1 MAIKNPIDRK
11 RKTSFLLGMV
21 IMGVVTILV
30 AAGMFIL
37 YSQKSKELDEEKAK
51 IKDVK
56 SVLSVD
62 KKAAEEI
69 TSGDLTTESL
79 YNTPL
84 NGSVRANLFTPDM
97 GDDKDGLPRKAYA
110 KIDLPKGTI
119 VTKDMVYYPN
129 NESDTKI
136 NDTLRMYDI
145 LGLTLPPDL
154 KEGDVI
160 DVRFLHPSLPDFIV
174 LSKKRVEKADTDTI
188 WLKLSESE
196 IIMLSSAT
204 IESYL
209 IKGSKMYATIYT
221 DPGVQKA
228 AKITYPMN
236 DRLYSLLDIA
246 VEEDNRDRVFEQIK
260 EQKEG
265 SAATRGYFL
274 PNYGLSS
281 EEELIT
287 TIESGVSKDKT
298 LREKKRAEFIQ
309 AELADK

>member
-21 IMGVVTILV
+21 VMGIVTILV

-37 YSQKSKELDEEKAK
+37 YRQKDKELKDERAK
-51 IKDVK
+51 LMQVG
-56 SVLSVD
+56 SVLKTD

-69 TSGDLTTESL
+69 TSGDFATDENDRKVYKTSI
-79 YNTPL
+79 NQGIT
-84 NGSVRANLFTPDM
+84 GQLFDPNNVD
-97 GDDKDGLPRKAYA
+97 GDRKSYA
-110 KIDLPKGTI
+110 KVDLPKGTI
-119 VTKDMVYYPN
+119 VTEDMVYISN
-129 NESDTKI
+129 NENDTRI
-136 NDTLRMYDI
+136 NDTLRLYDI
-145 LGLTLPPDL
+145 VGLTLPANL

-196 IIMLSSAT
+196 IIMLSSAI

-228 AKITYPMN
+228 SKITYPMN
-236 DRLYSLLDIA
+236 DRLYSLLDLAI
-246 VEEDNRDRVFEQIK
+246 EEENRDRVFEQIK
-260 EQKEG
+260 EQKD
-265 SAATRGYFL
+265 SASSTRGYFL

-281 EEELIT
+281 EEEIIS
-287 TIESGVSKDKT
+287 TIEAGVSKDKSA
-298 LREKKRAEFIQ
+298 REKKRAEFIQ
-309 AELADK
+309 AELSDK